1 MNYTNLQL
9 QNKINR
15 PGKTGVD
22 WFIYFCLVRNY
33 KNEPICD
40 VGAGAGGSTFT
51 MLDFSDDVTVVDSW
65 NQGWTKE
72 KVLDALLEGDSKKI
86 TFVEKDTQD
95 LKPKYLKKFKL
106 AHLDAD
112 KTSGAVL
119 NTLRKFSKITEEII
133 VVDDYMNTVWPEVTE
148 GVDAFIRDDM
158 NWRKLILGNHQLV
171 LIKKDI
177 AVNIDYVLWH
187 LPVIQ
192 HTNYWGLTYG
202 EIKSQKILDS
212 MIKNAKLKYSWHNV
226 MSQQESYD
234 S

>member
-9 QNKINR
+9 QKKINR

-33 KNEPICD
+33 KNLPMCD
-40 VGAGAGGSTFT
+40 VGTGAGGSTFT
-51 MLDFSDDVTVVDSW
+51 MLDFTDDVTVVDTFD
-65 NQGWTKE
+65 QGWTKD

-95 LKPKYLKKFKL
+95 LKPKDLKKFKL
-106 AHLDAD
+106 THLDAD
-112 KTSGAVL
+112 KTSGTVL
-119 NTLRKFSKITEEII
+119 NTLRKFSKITEEIL

-171 LIKKDI
+171 LIKKDV
-177 AVNIDYVLWH
+177 AVNIDHILWH

-202 EIKSQKILDS
+202 EFKSQKILDS
-212 MIKNAKLKYSWHNV
+212 MVKNAKLQYSWHKV
-226 MSQQESYD
+226 MSKSESYD